1 MIAGAAAVDRRRD
14 LHARVLV
21 AVDDRQ
27 VIVIGSGPPGA
38 TAAHF
43 LARAGIATTVLEA
56 GSENSDLGL
65 TVRVKGIAVVRWSR
79 RQLLRRNDAVSFS
92 GSPDTELFEE
102 LAPGGL
108 SNHWSCAVPRFS
120 EHDFRDAERA
130 GERQT
135 WPVRY
140 ADLAPW
146 YDQVEP
152 LLSIAGGAAD
162 HAQVPA
168 GRVGRI
174 WELWPDWEPLAAR
187 AHEQGR
193 DILPLP
199 YTYGGATTVTVG
211 GNVFNAFVRLVR
223 PLWKAGR
230 VRVKFDARALRLEW
244 SRDKR
249 AVTAVIYRDMKT
261 GRDERIP
268 CGAVVVAAG
277 AINSARILLESTSDE
292 FPAGL
297 GNTEGVLGAYLHDHP
312 LAKLV
317 LDLGTAVPIH
327 PPLYISRPALER
339 TEPLYAGAG
348 AQWSGTPLVVKSLL
362 TRGRRRDTGFSIF
375 GTMAPSP
382 ENRVSLDG
390 TRRSDG
396 TAGMVIAIRHP
407 PESQRL
413 LEQTR
418 DQFVELFS
426 QAGLAPQV
434 RVFKVEVAGNANH
447 YGGTVRM
454 HRSARYGMLDGW
466 SRMHA
471 ARNVV
476 VADSSAFTTGPEKN
490 PVLTSMTLAAR
501 GADRLA
507 RDLRTG
513 SL

>member
-1 MIAGAAAVDRRRD
+1 
-14 LHARVLV
+14 
-21 AVDDRQ
+21 

-38 TAAHF
+38 TAARF
-43 LARAGIATTVLEA
+43 LSQAGIATTVLEA
-56 GSENSDLGL
+56 GGENADLGL
-65 TVRVKGIAVVRWSR
+65 TVRVRGIALLRWNR
-79 RQLLRRNDAVSFS
+79 RQLLRRGDALSFA
-92 GSPDTELFEE
+92 GNADTELFEE

-120 EHDFRDAERA
+120 EQDFRDAERA
-130 GERQT
+130 GESQT
-135 WPVRY
+135 WPVGY

-152 LLSIAGGAAD
+152 LLHIAGGTVD
-162 HAQVPA
+162 YVQVPA
-168 GRVGRI
+168 GRVQRV
-174 WELWPDWEPLAAR
+174 WKLWPDWAPLAAR
-187 AHEQGR
+187 AREQGR

-230 VRVKFDARALRLEW
+230 LRVKFDARALRLEW
-244 SRDKR
+244 SREKR

-261 GRDERIP
+261 GRDERMP
-268 CGAVVVAAG
+268 CAAVVVAAG
-277 AINSARILLESTSDE
+277 AVNSARILLESTSDE

-317 LDLGTAVPIH
+317 LDLGTPVPIH
-327 PPLYISRPALER
+327 PPLYISRPELSRA
-339 TEPLYAGAG
+339 EPLYAAAG
-348 AQWSGTPLVVKSLL
+348 AQWSGTSLVVKSVLS
-362 TRGRRRDTGFSIF
+362 RGRLPDTGFSIF

-382 ENRVSLDG
+382 ENRVSLD
-390 TRRSDG
+390 TSRRSDG
-396 TAGMVIAIRHP
+396 TAGLVVQIRHP

-413 LEQTR
+413 LEHTR
-418 DQFVELFS
+418 DQIIELFS
-426 QAGLAPQV
+426 QAGLSPRE
-434 RVFKVEVAGNANH
+434 RVFKVEIAGNANH

-454 HRSARYGMLDGW
+454 HRSPRYGMLDGW

-476 VADSSAFTTGPEKN
+476 VADSAAFTTGPEKN

-501 GADRLA
+501 AADRLA
-507 RDLRTG
+507 QDLRAG